1 MRAFARM
8 RDSNPRLL
16 FSRDNRRS
24 SGSGELTLCTD
35 TPPCQEVQYTL
46 LHFLRNPYTLPSM
59 DNEQAIFDYRTWKQE
74 TAGLPMD
81 DVPDD
86 VVLEMSKMDQT
97 YTTRHDTRSY
107 RDRVMSLDRPFIETS
122 MDDDIQALVIRVGAR
137 LCREFVSRI
146 PRRDL
151 AVARG
156 RDLRSDLYEEAFR
169 AFWEENF
176 PERMLKRDEALMLGG
191 PDGGRIVQVSNPPN
205 PFIEIP
211 EPDVAPIAQWS
222 SSSQSYRGNVRTA
235 VYRFIPFE
243 SRHAF
248 TGLYVSSDLLPSD
261 LTRGINHSEEQGR

>member
-1 MRAFARM
+1 
-8 RDSNPRLL
+8 
-16 FSRDNRRS
+16 
-24 SGSGELTLCTD
+24 
-35 TPPCQEVQYTL
+35 
-46 LHFLRNPYTLPSM
+46 M

-97 YTTRHDTRSY
+97 YTTQHD
-107 RDRVMSLDRPFIETS
+107 VRP
-122 MDDDIQALVIRVGAR
+122 
-137 LCREFVSRI
+137 
-146 PRRDL
+146 
-151 AVARG
+151 
-156 RDLRSDLYEEAFR
+156 
-169 AFWEENF
+169 
-176 PERMLKRDEALMLGG
+176 LKRDETLILGG
-191 PDGGRIVQVSNPPN
+191 PGGGRIVQVSNPPN
-205 PFIEIP
+205 PFIQIP

-222 SSSQSYRGNVRTA
+222 SSSQSYRGNVRMA